1 MGCEAEIPV
10 ESVAVAGWKYLKIL
24 VFCRFLKA
32 FEELAGR
39 QGVSAAAFRNPNEDW
54 PFQRNSYEASE

>member
-32 FEELAGR
+32 FEEVAGR
-39 QGVSAAAFRNPNEDW
+39 QGVSTRAS
-54 PFQRNSYEASE
+54 RNSIKTGSFRLSLTTPAI

>member
-39 QGVSAAAFRNPNEDW
+39 QGFEPR
-54 PFQRNSYEASE
+54 